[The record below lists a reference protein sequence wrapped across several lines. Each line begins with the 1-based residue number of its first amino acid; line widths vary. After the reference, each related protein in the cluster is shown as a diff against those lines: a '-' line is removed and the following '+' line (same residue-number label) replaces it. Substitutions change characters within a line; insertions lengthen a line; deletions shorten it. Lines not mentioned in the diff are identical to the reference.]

1 MTVLELIKELK
12 KVLGK
17 HGNLDVEVLDCAGES
32 DLANEVEIRTY
43 CLGTDQER
51 TVVEIR
57 H

>member
-1 MTVLELIKELK
+1 MKVLELIKELE
-12 KVLGK
+12 KVLVK
-17 HGNLDVEVLDCAGES
+17 HGDLDVEVLDCYGES

>member
-1 MTVLELIKELK
+1 MKVSELIKELE
-12 KVLGK
+12 KVLVK

>member
-1 MTVLELIKELK
+1 MNVLELIKELK